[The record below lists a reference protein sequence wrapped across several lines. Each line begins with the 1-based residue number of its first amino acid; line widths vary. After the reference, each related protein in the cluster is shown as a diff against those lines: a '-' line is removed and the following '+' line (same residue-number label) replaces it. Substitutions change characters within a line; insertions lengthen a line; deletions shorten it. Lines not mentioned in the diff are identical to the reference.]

1 MPRHRLMD
9 FTASKRTAVGASA
22 TTPVIVLLFLCL
34 LALALSILPIV
45 SAAAGVPASGTYT
58 TKFPLTENP
67 ISEGNNWVNGGTPG
81 LDWHNI
87 RTTPGLAFG
96 TQTGAVGY
104 TDSVATLTGT
114 WSMNQSA
121 QATVKVNSCTD
132 ADYEEVE
139 LLLHATITAHS
150 YTGYELNFRCSTGA
164 AAYAQIVRI
173 NGPLGSFA
181 YLANQNVTG
190 SQYGVRNGDVIMAT
204 SAPDSSGCAVLTSYK
219 NGKVMAGPVTDC
231 TFKGG
236 SPGMGFFFQGTAGA
250 NSDFGFT
257 SFTASDG
264 SDTSSGVPAPPTNL
278 TAIVH

>member
-1 MPRHRLMD
+1 MARYRLTD
-9 FTASKRTAVGASA
+9 STASKRAFVVAA
-22 TTPVIVLLFLCL
+22 TTNPVMVLLLLCL
-34 LALALSILPIV
+34 AALVVSIVPV
-45 SAAAGVPASGTYT
+45 TCASTGVPASGTYT

-87 RTTPGLAFG
+87 RTTPGFAFG

-104 TDSVATLTGT
+104 TDSVATLAGT

-121 QATVKVNSCTD
+121 QATVKVSSCTD
-132 ADYEEVE
+132 SDYEEVE

-150 YTGYELNFRCSTGA
+150 YTGYELNFRCSTGGG
-164 AAYAQIVRI
+164 AYAQIVRI
-173 NGPLGSFA
+173 NGPLGSFT

-190 SQYGVRNGDVIMAT
+190 SQYGVQNGDVIMAT
-204 SAPDSSGCAVLTSYK
+204 SAPNSSGCAVLTSYK

-236 SPGMGFFFQGTAGA
+236 SPGMGFFFQGGSGA

-264 SDTSSGVPAPPTNL
+264 SGTSSGTPAAPTNL
-278 TAIVH
+278 TAVVH